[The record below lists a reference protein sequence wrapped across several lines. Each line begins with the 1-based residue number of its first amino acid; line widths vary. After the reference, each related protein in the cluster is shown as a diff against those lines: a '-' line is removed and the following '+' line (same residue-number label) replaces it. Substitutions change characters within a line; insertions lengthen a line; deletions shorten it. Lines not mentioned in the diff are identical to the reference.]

1 MTTVKAVPGS
11 IHLNAQVKLDVAGDT
26 DVGLEREINQD
37 QYFIANLQRRLEV
50 RDTSLTPLSQQ
61 WLPPSTDGILV
72 VVADGM
78 GGTDGG
84 EIASAVAV
92 QSVTEYVCNV
102 MPWVDAKQRALD
114 AGIESA
120 RLQGRASIPGMR
132 TGLHHAL
139 VQGDSDVRRA
149 AFAEGGSDMGTTVTL
164 AYVLWPQL
172 YVAHVGDSR
181 CYLMRGGELVQLTTD
196 HTLAEKMRQ
205 RTSVEVDESSPWH
218 HILWNALGGGE
229 YAAIEPEVHRHDLE
243 LGDVVMVCSD
253 GLTKHATDNEI
264 INALSSAPSSREA
277 CERMIAMANADGG
290 TDNTTTVV
298 VRCLPRLE
306 APESD
311 GPTQVNRRV
320 YEKIDYGDDEPTVV
334 MKGNPFVESD
344 ED

>member
-1 MTTVKAVPGS
+1 MTVKAVPGS
-11 IHLNAQVKLDVAGDT
+11 IHLNARVKLDVAGRT
-26 DVGLEREINQD
+26 DVGLEREMNQD
-37 QYFIANLQRRLEV
+37 QYFIANLQRRLDV
-50 RDTSLTPLSQQ
+50 RDTSLLPVSQQ
-61 WLPPSTDGILV
+61 WLPPSTDGTLV

-114 AGIESA
+114 MAVDSG
-120 RLQGRASIPGMR
+120 QVKGRPSIPGVR

-139 VQGDSDVRRA
+139 VQGDSDVRKA
-149 AFAEGGSDMGTTVTL
+149 ALGSGGSDMGTTVTL

-181 CYLMRGGELVQLTTD
+181 CYLMRDGELSQLTTD

-205 RTSVEVDESSPWH
+205 RTSVEIDDSSPWH

-243 LGDVVMVCSD
+243 LGDVVLVCSD
-253 GLTKHATDNEI
+253 GLTKHATDQEI
-264 INALSSAPSSREA
+264 VNALSAAPSAGEA
-277 CERMIAMANADGG
+277 CERLIAMANADGG
-290 TDNTTTVV
+290 TDNTTAAV

-306 APESD
+306 APESEL
-311 GPTQVNRRV
+311 PTQVKAQA
-320 YEKIDYGDDEPTVV
+320 YLGDDEPTVV
-334 MKGNPFVESD
+334 MKGNPFIDND
-344 ED
+344 E